1 MPDLRRSSFSKSKE
15 TSTESMKKLIAR
27 EMSKEVV
34 EDRQSSN
41 NVVARLMGLETAAP
55 RSRSRSS
62 SRCSLTCVGSKF
74 HRGDEIWD
82 QKANLSRKGSMS
94 DKQMDLVRRKFME
107 VTDDKLHRS
116 SEFQEAIQVLSS
128 NKDLF
133 VKFLQES
140 NSLFSQ
146 PLSDH
151 QPVPPHPEAKR
162 ITVLRPSKAVG
173 AQNCLVE
180 DSKKPASL
188 NQETGWIDAVQP
200 TRIVV
205 LKPSPGKSLD
215 IKAIASSPPY
225 FDEAGDAETRE
236 VAKEITRQIRETFEG
251 HCRNE
256 TLSSSSSVLSNGY
269 IGDDYSLNRSN
280 YEYPVGNITNS
291 EIMSPSSRHSWD
303 CANRFESP
311 FSSSSFSRVSFSP
324 DSSVYRE
331 AKKRLSERWAMMSL
345 NEDTHQPKNVPKVS
359 TALGEVLALSETKV
373 PTGSSEESNKVKQE
387 TRRSVSCIGSGLD
400 QVESTSDFLNTLER
414 SKSVPEIRLN
424 GGTSKAQA
432 PQELTESR
440 SLKPSW
446 KVSSFFFFRNKKSNK
461 VKDAPSQ
468 LAINRDALQQQNI
481 FTSEGDV
488 ENENQDQ
495 PSPIS
500 VLQPAFEDECS
511 VSAKPWTTQG
521 EEMSLKSNMIDKSP
535 PIGSIARVFSWEDE
549 SYTDTTKP
557 AMGIEEDEDW
567 YDFIKT
573 LLTASGFSGSDS
585 LMTRWHSPESPLD
598 PSLRDKFANKEL
610 IKRRKQRSNRKL
622 VFDCVNAIITE
633 TTSTLVHTGLTKGFN
648 MVEHVWTELQDWA
661 VSDEFVG
668 KMWSYGLQV
677 ETNNLGIEIEV
688 ILLQELVEEAVFDLT
703 R

>member
-1 MPDLRRSSFSKSKE
+1 
-15 TSTESMKKLIAR
+15 MKKLIAR
-27 EMSKEVV
+27 EMSNEVV

-41 NVVARLMGLETAAP
+41 NVVAKLMGLETSTP

-62 SRCSLTCVGSKF
+62 SRCSLTCVGSSNEAGKF
-74 HRGDEIWD
+74 HKHHREDEIWD
-82 QKANLSRKGSMS
+82 QKKARKGKCDGSMS
-94 DKQMDLVRRKFME
+94 DKHMDLVRRKFME

-116 SEFQEAIQVLSS
+116 SEFQEALQVLSS

-140 NSLFSQ
+140 NSLLSQ
-146 PLSDH
+146 HLSDFH
-151 QPVPPHPEAKR
+151 HPVLPHPEAKR

-173 AQNCLVE
+173 VQKCLVE
-180 DSKKPASL
+180 DSKKPVSL
-188 NQETGWIDAVQP
+188 NQETGWIDDVQP

-205 LKPSPGKSLD
+205 FKPSPGKSLD

-225 FDEAGDAETRE
+225 FDEAGDAETRQ

-256 TLSSSSSVLSNGY
+256 TISSSSSSVLSNGY
-269 IGDDYSLNRSN
+269 IDDDCSLNRSN

-291 EIMSPSSRHSWD
+291 EIMSTSSRHSWD

-345 NEDTHQPKNVPKVS
+345 NEDTQQPKNIPKVS

-387 TRRSVSCIGSGLD
+387 TRRSISCIGSGLD
-400 QVESTSDFLNTLER
+400 QVESTSDSLNTLER

-432 PQELTESR
+432 PKELTESR
-440 SLKPSW
+440 SLKSSW
-446 KVSSFFFFRNKKSNK
+446 KVSSLFFFRNKKSY
-461 VKDAPSQ
+461 KDKTDVPSQ
-468 LAINRDALQQQNI
+468 LAIHRDAFQQKNI

-495 PSPIS
+495 PSPVS
-500 VLQPAFEDECS
+500 VLQPAFEEECS
-511 VSAKPWTTQG
+511 VSAKPRTPQG
-521 EEMSLKSNMIDKSP
+521 DKMSLKSNLIDKSP

-549 SYTDTTKP
+549 SYTNTTKP
-557 AMGIEEDEDW
+557 AMGIEEDENW
-567 YDFIKT
+567 YGFVKT

-610 IKRRKQRSNRKL
+610 IKRRKQRSTCKL

-633 TTSTLVHTGLTKGFN
+633 TTSTLAHTGLTKGFN
-648 MVEHVWTELQDWA
+648 MVEHVWTALQDSA
-661 VSDEFVG
+661 VSDEVVG

>member
-1 MPDLRRSSFSKSKE
+1 MPDLRPGVFSKSKE

-27 EMSKEVV
+27 EMSKDVV

-41 NVVARLMGLETAAP
+41 NVVAKLMGLETSAP
-55 RSRSRSS
+55 RSRSKSS
-62 SRCSLTCVGSKF
+62 SRCSLTCVGSKEAGKH
-74 HRGDEIWD
+74 HREDETWD
-82 QKANLSRKGSMS
+82 QKASNLSSKASMS

-107 VTDDKLHRS
+107 AKHLVTDDRLHRS
-116 SEFQEAIQVLSS
+116 SELQEALQVLSS

-140 NSLFSQ
+140 NSLFPQ
-146 PLSDH
+146 HLSDF
-151 QPVPPHPEAKR
+151 QPVPPHPDAKR

-173 AQNCLVE
+173 VQKCLAE

-236 VAKEITRQIRETFEG
+236 VAKEITRQIRETVEG

-256 TLSSSSSVLSNGY
+256 TLSSSSSSVLSNGY
-269 IGDDYSLNRSN
+269 MGDDCSLNRSN
-280 YEYPVGNITNS
+280 YEYLVGNITNS

-303 CANRFESP
+303 CANKFESP
-311 FSSSSFSRVSFSP
+311 FSSSSLSRVSFSP

-345 NEDTHQPKNVPKVS
+345 NGDTQQPKNFPKVS

-373 PTGSSEESNKVKQE
+373 PTGSSEETNKVKQE
-387 TRRSVSCIGSGLD
+387 TRRSISCIGSGLD
-400 QVESTSDFLNTLER
+400 QVESTSDSLNILER
-414 SKSVPEIRLN
+414 SRSVPEIRLN

-440 SLKPSW
+440 SLKSSW
-446 KVSSFFFFRNKKSNK
+446 KVSSLFFFRNKKSNK
-461 VKDAPSQ
+461 DKTFAPSQ
-468 LAINRDALQQQNI
+468 LAIHRDAFQEQRI

-495 PSPIS
+495 PSPVS
-500 VLQPAFEDECS
+500 VLQPAFEEECS
-511 VSAKPWTTQG
+511 GSVKPKTTQG
-521 EEMSLKSNMIDKSP
+521 EEMSLKSNLIDKSP
-535 PIGSIARVFSWEDE
+535 PIGTIARILAWEDE
-549 SYTDTTKP
+549 SYTDTSKP

-567 YDFIKT
+567 YGFIKT

-585 LMTRWHSPESPLD
+585 LMTR
-598 PSLRDKFANKEL
+598 
-610 IKRRKQRSNRKL
+610 
-622 VFDCVNAIITE
+622 
-633 TTSTLVHTGLTKGFN
+633 
-648 MVEHVWTELQDWA
+648 
-661 VSDEFVG
+661 
-668 KMWSYGLQV
+668 
-677 ETNNLGIEIEV
+677 
-688 ILLQELVEEAVFDLT
+688 
-703 R
+703 